1 VRTIAQGLLISFCFW
16 SMDVNGITPVYGFLI
31 HSHCSLLEEENWL
44 ELQAPVLC
52 VCVGGETE
60 MGYPDWH

>member
-1 VRTIAQGLLISFCFW
+1 
-16 SMDVNGITPVYGFLI
+16 MDVNGITPVYGFLI